1 MIERTFIET
10 IPEKFLA
17 FFEGPKSSRK
27 LIRSLKAKA
36 HKNRTRTEQ
45 MADWMTSKFGSMTF
59 LILNI
64 LVFSVWL
71 IINLGYLESITPF
84 DPFPFGLLTT
94 FVSLEA
100 IFLAVVV
107 LISQNREQKV
117 NDLREEIDLQVDII
131 SEVELT
137 KVLQLVTLIAKK
149 QGIDISGDKEL
160 EKMLAP
166 LDVQKMHVSLEGEM
180 KQ

>member
-1 MIERTFIET
+1 MSEHNFLET
-10 IPEKFLA
+10 IPEKFLT

-27 LIRSLKAKA
+27 LIKTLKAKA
-36 HKNRTRTEQ
+36 HRNRTTTEK
-45 MADWMTSKFGSMTF
+45 MADWLTSKFGSMTF
-59 LILNI
+59 LVFNI
-64 LVFSVWL
+64 LVFAVWL
-71 IINLGYLESITPF
+71 VINSGFLHSVAPF

-100 IFLAVVV
+100 IFLAVIV

-137 KVLQLVTLIAKK
+137 KVLQLVALIAKK
-149 QGIDISGDKEL
+149 QGIDLSADKEL
-160 EKMLAP
+160 EKMLRP
-166 LDVQKMHVSLEGEM
+166 LDVQRMHLSLEDEM
-180 KQ
+180 K